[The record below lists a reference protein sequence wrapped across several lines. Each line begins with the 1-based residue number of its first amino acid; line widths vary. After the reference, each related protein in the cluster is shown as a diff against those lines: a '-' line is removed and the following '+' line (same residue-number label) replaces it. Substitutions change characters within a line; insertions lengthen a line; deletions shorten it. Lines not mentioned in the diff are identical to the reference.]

1 MKMIITMT
9 VGETII
15 KRIVVTITIQMMQ
28 IVDNL
33 SNKVGKATQKN
44 YTGKYGT
51 LT

>member
-15 KRIVVTITIQMMQ
+15 KRIVVTITIQ

-44 YTGKYGT
+44 
-51 LT
+51 